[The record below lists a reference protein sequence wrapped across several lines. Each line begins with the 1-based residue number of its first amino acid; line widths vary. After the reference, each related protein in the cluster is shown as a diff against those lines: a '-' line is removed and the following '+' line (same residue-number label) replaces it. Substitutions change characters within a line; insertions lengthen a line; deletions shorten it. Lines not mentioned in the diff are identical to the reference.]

1 MEENIKNFEK
11 IKKINN
17 FLDKNRSIN
26 NCFVVFPFI
35 LSNLTSFTTNKNFND
50 IYNKIV
56 NNDLTAIS
64 DIEEEIIARILLQKA
79 GRIRFLKNFSN
90 FSNLLDSAIECISFN
105 NYIGAIS
112 TLSLMIEPLEKQAN
126 KYLNNNF
133 EKNLNDS
140 LFKYEFFERKIEKN
154 EKEIFFKSK
163 LYKITYKNIQNR
175 QDTIENTINKLYKQ
189 IEDFCNKKPSLL
201 PYKSKLEEYFMN
213 LNWISVFLNSSNNLK
228 EIFWYN
234 KNKPNYC
241 EFFNRNKIAH
251 TFDFF
256 NNILNKKLQYKIT
269 AGLICLINYFTEVL
283 FIGEGYYETN
293 GISIIDNISL
303 PLPTEEIS
311 SKNEEIYNKISSNF
325 TLNEYFITFKKI
337 LNQQFR

>member
-79 GRIRFLKNFSN
+79 GRIRFLRNFSN
-90 FSNLLDSAIECISFN
+90 FSNLLNSAIECISFN

-112 TLSLMIEPLEKQAN
+112 VLSLMIEPLEKQAN

-133 EKNLNDS
+133 KKNLNKS
-140 LFKYEFFERKIEKN
+140 LFNYEFFKSKMGDN
-154 EKEIFFKSK
+154 EKELFFKSK
-163 LYKITYKNIQNR
+163 LYKITYKNIQK
-175 QDTIENTINKLYKQ
+175 NTIKGLYKQ
-189 IEDFCNKKPSLL
+189 IECFCNKELSLL
-201 PYKSKLEEYFMN
+201 PYKIGLERYFIS
-213 LNWISVFLNSSNNLK
+213 LNWISIFLNSSNNLK
-228 EIFWYN
+228 EIFWRN
-234 KNKPNYC
+234 KNKPDYC
-241 EFFNRNKIAH
+241 EFFNRNKVAH
-251 TFDFF
+251 AFDFF
-256 NNILNKKLQYKIT
+256 NNILNKNLQYKIT

-311 SKNEEIYNKISSNF
+311 SENEEFYNKIKFSF
-325 TLNEYFITFKKI
+325 MLNQDFISFKKI
-337 LNQQFR
+337 LNQQFVQ